1 MEAFLTQI
9 GIHMP
14 DLFAGF
20 AGGLVAALVVS
31 GSRPSVWSIFSSI
44 VVGMF
49 AGGYF
54 GPLVPGWLPN
64 WLALKASPGVS
75 FGTGLAGMPLC
86 RGIIAATR
94 RVKWTSTGDKNV

>member
-1 MEAFLTQI
+1 MEAFLTQV
-9 GIHMP
+9 GVHVP

-20 AGGLVAALVVS
+20 AGGLVAALVTS

-54 GPLVPGWLPN
+54 GPLVPGWLPK
-64 WLALKASPGVS
+64 WMGLAPSPGVS
-75 FGTGLAGMPLC
+75 FGTGLAGMPIC
-86 RGIIAATR
+86 RGIIAAAR
-94 RVKWTSTGDKNV
+94 RFKWTDPGDRNV